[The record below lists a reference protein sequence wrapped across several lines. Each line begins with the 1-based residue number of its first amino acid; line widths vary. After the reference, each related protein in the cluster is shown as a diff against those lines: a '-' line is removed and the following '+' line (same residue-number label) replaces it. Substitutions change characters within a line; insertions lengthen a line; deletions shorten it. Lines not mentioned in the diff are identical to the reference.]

1 MRAFRLKVSISR
13 GFNPSDQFGSSTS
26 ANALKD
32 SAVEREP
39 RMLHDNLKSTRF
51 GKIIST

>member
-26 ANALKD
+26 ASALKG